1 MTISLSVY
9 CIACAYGVYLK
20 IKSIGSELSEF
31 IKKRVIRDLI
41 DEIADLDPASFEL
54 LGHKIIEL
62 IESKSL
68 VHHGLNKDHKPVGY
82 TVDTFSQDFTIIG
95 EYSTG
100 QGYFEDASG
109 GKNENKFTKVE
120 NDISHAI
127 DKAGNI
133 TPTKIYLV
141 SSAEEPPSFRGKFN
155 KTDFA
160 AKHSDKTI
168 FLDSRQLAEKIFEYS
183 RDRPQAAEFF
193 RFYLPD
199 FSQNLDNYEYY
210 GLTPPVCANH
220 QSEPLFRDAIRS
232 HFAAARPVCVLY
244 GLSGSGKTQAAI
256 DFVHSEKAAY
266 GNYFWLAGN
275 DWGEDVPL
283 TAIKRSRGGVEI
295 NVAGVFNST
304 KTLLVVDDLSRQIS
318 GNTFAELEQGFAL
331 GGQVL
336 VTSQIGDPN
345 SNIHLP
351 VPLLTREVAYSI
363 LGENSSAADD
373 DARAFVE
380 ACRFCP
386 LILAVTREVAKMDGV
401 DKGELYR
408 EVLTIPDVA
417 HQPDGRS
424 VMERVL
430 QRLTDQNRKA
440 LLKIAKSG
448 CTTFDSNFLTKF
460 IGGNARSS
468 LQRLA
473 IVTRTEVSSSL
484 TVHDLIC
491 SAVRPGDPDGTE
503 LAVEVVQYVERY
515 RGEMV
520 PSVLRQ
526 IHLSADQLLTA
537 HRGRAEPPLDWLT
550 YALLQLEGGDR
561 LGLAPGSHMRPIR
574 VDMSIAE
581 LLCVIDIREAHSYT
595 LPGTQ
600 RTAYYSEC
608 AEEFGNI
615 AAKTS
620 NADMQVELRH
630 HQGKALRRSDQLD
643 DALGC
648 FRAVLRERPGWH
660 AAYGQI
666 AHAGTQRG
674 ATEAVKLEGE
684 AAIRHL
690 IDQVLVDA
698 DSVPLRVSL
707 ASLSKLR
714 SYPSLSRE
722 VQNQAP
728 SVKQLADV
736 VAMAALAGFQQFYEG
751 FLAFTSLFSY
761 QFGEHAVAIAEIF
774 PDMLAIYPDAVDK
787 RQWPNACEALANVAT
802 AATAVGKPYLAA
814 RLNETACAFA
824 EALSQTD
831 RMNCFTLR
839 LVAKT
844 YVGAGK
850 AAAAIAALATMPDN
864 EKDHWVLYQQAK
876 AELAVYERKK
886 ARESALAALGLASKD
901 PRAKNRLGSY
911 SDLLSQCHEALGE
924 IDLALAATKDAL
936 DLTTGEKYRLQ
947 LTDRIAQLERRST
960 PNDHS
965 ASADLA

>member
-1 MTISLSVY
+1 M
-9 CIACAYGVYLK
+9 
-20 IKSIGSELSEF
+20 SEF

-41 DEIADLDPASFEL
+41 EEIADLDAASFEL
-54 LGHKIIEL
+54 MGHKVIEL
-62 IESKSL
+62 IESKGL
-68 VHHGLNKDHKPVGY
+68 VHHGLNKDHRPVGY
-82 TVDTFSQDFTIIG
+82 TVDTFSQDFTIVG

-100 QGYFEDASG
+100 QDYFEDASG
-109 GKNENKFTKVE
+109 GKNENKFTKIE

-127 DKAGNI
+127 DKAGSI
-133 TPTKIYLV
+133 TPAKIYLV

-155 KTDFA
+155 KTDLA
-160 AKHSDKTI
+160 AKHSDKTV

-220 QSEPLFRDAIRS
+220 QSEPLFREAIRG
-232 HFAAARPVCVLY
+232 HFASGRPVCVLH

-256 DFVHSEKAAY
+256 DFVHSEGAAY
-266 GNYFWLAGN
+266 GNYLWVAGD
-275 DWGEDVPL
+275 DWGENVPL
-283 TAIKRSRGGVEI
+283 TAIKRSRGGVDI

-304 KTLLVVDDLSRQIS
+304 RTLLVVDDLSRPVTAE
-318 GNTFAELEQGFAL
+318 TFAELEQGFAL
-331 GGQVL
+331 GGCVL
-336 VTSQIGDPN
+336 VTSQVGEPN

-351 VPLLTREVAYSI
+351 VPLLSSEVAYAI
-363 LGENSSAADD
+363 LGENRSAAEDD
-373 DARAFVE
+373 TREFVE

-386 LILAVTREVAKMDGV
+386 LILAVTREVAKTDGV

-424 VMERVL
+424 VMERIL

-440 LLKIAKSG
+440 LVKIANSG
-448 CTTFDSNFLTKF
+448 CTTFDSKFLTKF
-460 IGGNARSS
+460 IGANARFS

-473 IVTRTEVSSSL
+473 IVTRTEVSSAL

-491 SAVRPGDPDGTE
+491 SAVRTGEPDGTE
-503 LAVEVVQYVERY
+503 LAAEVVQYVERY

-526 IHLSADQLLTA
+526 IHLSAGQLLAA
-537 HRGRAEPPLDWLT
+537 HRARAESPLDWLT
-550 YALLQLEGGDR
+550 YALLQLESGDR
-561 LGLAPGSHMRPIR
+561 LGLAPGSHSRPIR
-574 VDMSIAE
+574 VNMSIAE
-581 LLCVIDIREAHSYT
+581 LLCVIDLREAHSYT
-595 LPGTQ
+595 LPGMQ

-608 AEEFGNI
+608 AEEYGKI
-615 AAKTS
+615 AAKTG
-620 NADMQVELRH
+620 NADMRVELRH

-643 DALGC
+643 DALDC

-660 AAYGQI
+660 AAHGQI

-674 ATEAVKLEGE
+674 ATEAVKMEGE
-684 AAIRHL
+684 SAIRHL
-690 IDQVLVDA
+690 IGQVLADV

-707 ASLSKLR
+707 AALSKLR
-714 SYPSLSRE
+714 SYSSLSRE
-722 VQNQAP
+722 VQDQAAL
-728 SVKQLADV
+728 VKHLADV

-774 PDMLAIYPDAVDK
+774 PDMLAIYPDAVDE

-802 AATAVGKPYLAA
+802 AAAAVGKRDLAA

-831 RMNCFTLR
+831 GMTCFKLR
-839 LVAKT
+839 VVAKT

-850 AAAAIAALATMPDN
+850 AEAAITALAKMPDS

-876 AELAVYERKK
+876 AELAANRPEK
-886 ARESALAALGLASKD
+886 ARESARAALDLASKD
-901 PRAKNRLGSY
+901 TRATNRLGSY
-911 SDLLSQCHEALGE
+911 SDLVGQCHEASGNIE
-924 IDLALAATKDAL
+924 LALSATKEAL
-936 DLTTGEKYRLQ
+936 GLTTGEKYRQQ
-947 LTDRIAQLERRST
+947 LTDRIAQLERRNAA
-960 PNDHS
+960 NDGSDS
-965 ASADLA
+965 ARLA

>member
-1 MTISLSVY
+1 M
-9 CIACAYGVYLK
+9 
-20 IKSIGSELSEF
+20 SEF

-41 DEIADLDPASFEL
+41 EEIADLDATSLEL
-54 LGHKIIEL
+54 VGHKIIEL
-62 IESKSL
+62 IESKGL

-100 QGYFEDASG
+100 QDYFEDASG
-109 GKNENKFTKVE
+109 GKNENKFTKIE
-120 NDISHAI
+120 NDIDHAI
-127 DKAGNI
+127 DMAGNI

-155 KTDFA
+155 KTDLA
-160 AKHSDKTI
+160 TKHSDKAV
-168 FLDSRQLAEKIFEYS
+168 FLDARQLAEKIFQFS

-210 GLTPPVCANH
+210 GLVPPVCANH
-220 QSEPLFRDAIRS
+220 QSEPLFGKAIRD
-232 HFAAARPVCVLY
+232 HFSAGARVCVLH

-256 DFVHSEKAAY
+256 DFVRSEEATY
-266 GNYFWLAGN
+266 GNYLWITGD
-275 DWGEDVPL
+275 DWGENVPL

-304 KTLLVVDDLSRQIS
+304 KTLLVVDDLSRHVTAD
-318 GNTFAELEQGFAL
+318 TFAELEQGFAL
-331 GGQVL
+331 GGHVL
-336 VTSQIGDPN
+336 VTSQIGEPD
-345 SNIHLP
+345 SKIHLP
-351 VPLLTREVAYSI
+351 VPLLSSKVAYAI
-363 LGENSSAADD
+363 LGEDLNAADND
-373 DARAFVE
+373 VRAFVE

-386 LILAVTREVAKMDGV
+386 LILAVTREVAKTDGI

-424 VMERVL
+424 VIERIL

-440 LLKIAKSG
+440 LIKIANSG
-448 CTTFDSNFLTKF
+448 CTAFDSRFLTKF
-460 IGGNARSS
+460 IGANARSS

-473 IVTRTEVSSSL
+473 IVTRTAASSAL

-491 SAVRPGDPDGTE
+491 SAVRTGDPDGTE
-503 LAVEVVQYVERY
+503 LAAEVVQYMEQY

-520 PSVLRQ
+520 PSLLRQ

-537 HRGRAEPPLDWLT
+537 HRTRAEPPLDWLT
-550 YALLQLEGGDR
+550 YALLQLESGDR
-561 LGLAPGSHMRPIR
+561 LGIAPGSHSRPIR

-581 LLCVIDIREAHSYT
+581 LLCVIDLREAHSYT
-595 LPGTQ
+595 LARTE
-600 RTAYYSEC
+600 RTAYYARC
-608 AEEFGNI
+608 AEEYGNALGRI
-615 AAKTS
+615 D
-620 NADMQVELRH
+620 NADMKVELRH

-643 DALGC
+643 RALDC

-666 AHAGTQRG
+666 AHAGTQQG
-674 ATEAVKLEGE
+674 ATEAVKKEGE
-684 AAIRHL
+684 IAIRHL
-690 IDQVLVDA
+690 IGHVLADG

-707 ASLSKLR
+707 AALSKLR
-714 SYPSLSRE
+714 SYPSFSNE
-722 VQNQAP
+722 VQGQAA
-728 SVKQLADV
+728 SVKQLGDV

-761 QFGEHAVAIAEIF
+761 QFGEHSVAIAEVF

-802 AATAVGKPYLAA
+802 AAAAAGKPDLAA
-814 RLNETACAFA
+814 RLNETACVFA
-824 EALSQTD
+824 EALSRTE
-831 RMNCFTLR
+831 RMTCFTLR
-839 LVAKT
+839 VVAKT

-850 AAAAIAALATMPDN
+850 AEAAITALAKMPDRD
-864 EKDHWVLYQQAK
+864 KDHWVLYQQAK
-876 AELAVYERKK
+876 AELAVARPDK
-886 ARESALAALGLASKD
+886 ARESARAALDLASKD
-901 PRAKNRLGSY
+901 PKAKNRLGAY
-911 SDLLSQCHEALGE
+911 SDLVGQCHEALGD
-924 IDLALAATKDAL
+924 IDLALLATKEAL
-936 DLTTGEKYRLQ
+936 DMTTGEKYRQQ
-947 LTDRIAQLERRST
+947 LSNRIAQLERSNGT
-960 PNDHS
+960 G
-965 ASADLA
+965 A

>member
-1 MTISLSVY
+1 M
-9 CIACAYGVYLK
+9 
-20 IKSIGSELSEF
+20 SEF

-41 DEIADLDPASFEL
+41 EEIADLDAASFEL
-54 LGHKIIEL
+54 VGHKVIEL
-62 IESKSL
+62 IESREL

-82 TVDTFSQDFTIIG
+82 TVDTFSQDFTIVG

-100 QGYFEDASG
+100 QDYFEDASG
-109 GKNENKFTKVE
+109 GKNENKFTKIE

-127 DKAGNI
+127 DMAGNI
-133 TPTKIYLV
+133 APAKIYLV
-141 SSAEEPPSFRGKFN
+141 SSVEHPPSFRGKFN
-155 KTDFA
+155 KTDLA

-168 FLDSRQLAEKIFEYS
+168 FLDSRQLAGKIFDYS
-183 RDRPQAAEFF
+183 RDRHQAAEFF

-210 GLTPPVCANH
+210 GITPPVCTNH
-220 QSEPLFRDAIRS
+220 QSEPLFRRAIQG
-232 HFAAARPVCVLY
+232 HFAAGELVCVLH

-256 DFVHSEKAAY
+256 DFVHSEAAAY
-266 GNYFWLAGN
+266 GNYLWIDGN
-275 DWGEDVPL
+275 DWGENVPL

-304 KTLLVVDDLSRQIS
+304 RTLLIVDDLSRQVTAD
-318 GNTFAELEQGFAL
+318 TFAELEKGFAL
-331 GGQVL
+331 GGRVL
-336 VTSQIGDPN
+336 VTSQIGEPN

-351 VPLLTREVAYSI
+351 VPLLSKEVAYSI
-363 LGENSSAADD
+363 LGENSNAADD
-373 DARAFVE
+373 DTRAFVE

-401 DKGELYR
+401 DKADLYR
-408 EVLTIPDVA
+408 EVLAMPDVA

-424 VMERVL
+424 VMERIL

-440 LLKIAKSG
+440 LVKIANSG
-448 CTTFDSNFLTKF
+448 CTTFDSMFLTKF
-460 IGGNARSS
+460 IGANARSS

-473 IVTRTEVSSSL
+473 IVNRTEVSSAL

-491 SAVRPGDPDGTE
+491 SAVRSGDPDGTE
-503 LAVEVVQYVERY
+503 LTVEVVQYVERH
-515 RGEMV
+515 RGDMV

-526 IHLSADQLLTA
+526 VHLSADQLLTA
-537 HRGRAEPPLDWLT
+537 HQARADSPLDWLT
-550 YALLQLEGGDR
+550 YALLQLESSDR
-561 LGLAPGSHMRPIR
+561 LGLAPGSHSRPIR

-581 LLCVIDIREAHSYT
+581 LLCLIDMREAHSYT
-595 LPGTQ
+595 LPGAQ

-615 AAKTS
+615 AAKTDD
-620 NADMQVELRH
+620 ADMQVELRH
-630 HQGKALRRSDQLD
+630 HQGKALRRSDRLD

-648 FRAVLRERPGWH
+648 FRDVLRERPGWH

-674 ATEAVKLEGE
+674 ATEAVKIEGE
-684 AAIRHL
+684 TAIRHL
-690 IDQVLVDA
+690 IDQVLADV

-707 ASLSKLR
+707 AALSKLR
-714 SYPSLSRE
+714 SYSTLSRE
-722 VQNQAP
+722 VQNQAA

-802 AATAVGKPYLAA
+802 AAAALGKPYLAA
-814 RLNETACAFA
+814 RFNDAACAFA
-824 EALSQTD
+824 EALSRND

-839 LVAKT
+839 LIAKT

-850 AAAAIAALATMPDN
+850 AEAAITALATMPDS

-876 AELAVYERKK
+876 AELAVYQPKK
-886 ARESALAALGLASKD
+886 ARESARAALALASKD
-901 PRAKNRLGSY
+901 AKAKNKLGAY
-911 SDLLSQCHEALGE
+911 LDLLSQCHEALGD
-924 IDLALAATKDAL
+924 IDLALSATKEAL
-936 DLTTGEKYRLQ
+936 DLTAGEKYRRQ
-947 LTDRIAQLERRST
+947 LTDRVAALERRNTGNDSSGST
-960 PNDHS
+960 G
-965 ASADLA
+965 LV